1 MTQKVDNVV
10 IMNQYHYTNP
20 LMEEVQDAR
29 SAQTYRNLGTI
40 IVLLLIT
47 AFFTYREYVTHK
59 MTLCVLFGIIA
70 VGCLIAIIATLVGT
84 KKGAEKAKR
93 AFRDEFKNKGCQVQ
107 VMIEAS
113 HIRAYRDGKKYADF
127 RRHELLN
134 AFETDRFFVF
144 QAYGEVLI
152 PLKKDAFEEG
162 SLNDCRSYMP
172 DKKEV
177 H

>member
-70 VGCLIAIIATLVGT
+70 VGCFIAIIATLVGT
-84 KKGAEKAKR
+84 KKGAEKAKQ
-93 AFRDEFKNKGCQVQ
+93 AFRDEYKNNGCQVQ

-113 HIRAYRDGKKYADF
+113 HIRAFRDGKKYADF
-127 RRHELLN
+127 RRHAR
-134 AFETDRFFVF
+134 AFQF
-144 QAYGEVLI
+144 QGEQI
-152 PLKKDAFEEG
+152 QE
-162 SLNDCRSYMP
+162 R
-172 DKKEV
+172 